1 MSEQSRI
8 HSVSS
13 TLGAQDNNRLPR
25 EIRQVWETIAPGL
38 ADLLAGALDAID
50 DSLFELANG
59 ARSNNDQN
67 RYFETMRE
75 VRIKRKGIEKQFQ
88 EGLANLFRHPPASD
102 ITRRHEKPRQSVNAD
117 NLSLVDNDDLEEQVA
132 ISAMTNKAAVTFQG
146 TLLPLQTR
154 LTSLYHGHSSDSPV
168 NPLAPEPLS
177 NLFREACSDL
187 DIQIR
192 ERLILLKHF
201 DRYVLAS
208 LGLVLDEANRILIQ
222 AGVVPNFHYKAHK
235 SEQVSDSQARRNREK
250 ESAADAA
257 SGKEFLESIGAL
269 LAGYRRHSPDTF
281 GGSAESDSFYIV
293 SKKELYDLLSQM
305 PQPIAESDL
314 TQRRPDL
321 REMISDLLAR
331 QPTTEDRMP
340 ALQSMDE
347 DLINLVALLFE
358 FVLDD
363 HNLSPP
369 IQVLISRLQIPILKV
384 VVKDHSFFSKPSHP
398 ARKLLNALARAGIG
412 WSNHGEK
419 NRDRLYDEIHRV
431 VHRILEDFNGE
442 ITLFE
447 TLYDEFEE
455 FLGRENRKASLVEQR
470 TRESERGRI
479 KSRKAQE
486 TVDQVLKERLKN
498 RHVPDSVRELL
509 VHGWSRVMF
518 LAYLRDDAEH
528 RWAQTVR
535 VVDDLLWCLRP
546 QPQSQNR
553 EQWVR
558 LVPTLLKS
566 VRAGLEEVSYN
577 ANRLDGMMAELKKEL
592 TDSFRRQALA
602 EAAEDSL
609 NPEIPDEVPPATT
622 TTAVEWEQALED
634 AVMAEHYETLEGVQV
649 GDWVEFR
656 LVNGTC
662 FRCRLSAVIEEADSF
677 VFVNRMG
684 LKVVE
689 KSRNELAHELRRER
703 LMVLEQGALVDRALD
718 AVVGGLT
725 RKAG

>member
-1 MSEQSRI
+1 
-8 HSVSS
+8 
-13 TLGAQDNNRLPR
+13 
-25 EIRQVWETIAPGL
+25 
-38 ADLLAGALDAID
+38 
-50 DSLFELANG
+50 
-59 ARSNNDQN
+59 
-67 RYFETMRE
+67 
-75 VRIKRKGIEKQFQ
+75 
-88 EGLANLFRHPPASD
+88 
-102 ITRRHEKPRQSVNAD
+102 
-117 NLSLVDNDDLEEQVA
+117 
-132 ISAMTNKAAVTFQG
+132 
-146 TLLPLQTR
+146 
-154 LTSLYHGHSSDSPV
+154 
-168 NPLAPEPLS
+168 
-177 NLFREACSDL
+177 
-187 DIQIR
+187 
-192 ERLILLKHF
+192 
-201 DRYVLAS
+201 
-208 LGLVLDEANRILIQ
+208 
-222 AGVVPNFHYKAHK
+222 
-235 SEQVSDSQARRNREK
+235 
-250 ESAADAA
+250 
-257 SGKEFLESIGAL
+257 
-269 LAGYRRHSPDTF
+269 
-281 GGSAESDSFYIV
+281 
-293 SKKELYDLLSQM
+293 
-305 PQPIAESDL
+305 
-314 TQRRPDL
+314 
-321 REMISDLLAR
+321 
-331 QPTTEDRMP
+331 
-340 ALQSMDE
+340 
-347 DLINLVALLFE
+347 
-358 FVLDD
+358 
-363 HNLSPP
+363 
-369 IQVLISRLQIPILKV
+369 
-384 VVKDHSFFSKPSHP
+384 
-398 ARKLLNALARAGIG
+398 
-412 WSNHGEK
+412 
-419 NRDRLYDEIHRV
+419 
-431 VHRILEDFNGE
+431 
-442 ITLFE
+442 
-447 TLYDEFEE
+447 
-455 FLGRENRKASLVEQR
+455 
-470 TRESERGRI
+470 
-479 KSRKAQE
+479 
-486 TVDQVLKERLKN
+486 
-498 RHVPDSVRELL
+498 
-509 VHGWSRVMF
+509 MF